1 MKAGIVTALFALCL
15 PVTVFATSLRL
26 SNDID
31 LLVLDGKKVSSS
43 LLRGADSIELENG
56 RHQLVF
62 RVEKTIRLS
71 SHEERLYISPP
82 LVISFDTQLVSQVNF
97 HLPRLSNE
105 RDATHF
111 DDAPRVELLDGDS
124 MPIPVKLDIL
134 SITSTAKIVD
144 YEMETERYNKAAKHA
159 SLPQFATMMAD
170 DSSLL
175 SGVSELD
182 RVPPQSQ
189 TLTEQRLKYWFQQAD
204 AQTRSNFLQWAE
216 KQPPS

>member
-1 MKAGIVTALFALCL
+1 MKTGIITMLFVLYL
-15 PVTVFATSLRL
+15 PVTAFATTLRL

-43 LLRGADSIELENG
+43 LLRGADSIELDNG
-56 RHQLVF
+56 PHQLVF

-82 LVISFDTQLVSQVNF
+82 LVISFNTQLISQVNF
-97 HLPRLSNE
+97 HLPHVDTEREAAHVSTTPRL
-105 RDATHF
+105 
-111 DDAPRVELLDGDS
+111 ELLDGDA

-134 SITSTAKIVD
+134 AITSTAKIID
-144 YEMETERYNKAAKHA
+144 YETETERYNKADKRA

-170 DSSLL
+170 DSTLL
-175 SGVSELD
+175 SGISELD
-182 RVPPQSQ
+182 AVPPQSQ
-189 TLTEQRLKYWFQQAD
+189 ALTEQRLKYWFKQAD
-204 AQTRSNFLQWAE
+204 PQTRNNFLQWAE

>member
-1 MKAGIVTALFALCL
+1 MKTDIITMLFVLYL
-15 PVTVFATSLRL
+15 PVTAFATTLRL

-43 LLRGADSIELENG
+43 LLRGADSIELDNG
-56 RHQLVF
+56 PHQLVF

-82 LVISFDTQLVSQVNF
+82 LVISFNTQLISQVNF
-97 HLPRLSNE
+97 HLPHLETEREAAHFSTTPRL
-105 RDATHF
+105 
-111 DDAPRVELLDGDS
+111 ELLDGDA

-134 SITSTAKIVD
+134 AITSTAKIID
-144 YEMETERYNKAAKHA
+144 YETETERYNKADKRA

-170 DSSLL
+170 DSTLL
-175 SGVSELD
+175 SGISELD
-182 RVPPQSQ
+182 AVPPQSQ
-189 TLTEQRLKYWFQQAD
+189 ALTEQRLKYWFKQAD
-204 AQTRSNFLQWAE
+204 PQTRNNFLQWAE